1 MYGKGFL
8 GNMTENLQADCVQ
21 SRQAG
26 FMQCFPCTILPVY
39 NEIAA
44 VKMPE
49 TVSAAAI
56 WIHW

>member
-1 MYGKGFL
+1 
-8 GNMTENLQADCVQ
+8 
-21 SRQAG
+21 
-26 FMQCFPCTILPVY
+26 MQFSLVRFLPVY

>member
-1 MYGKGFL
+1 
-8 GNMTENLQADCVQ
+8 
-21 SRQAG
+21 
-26 FMQCFPCTILPVY
+26 MQCFPCTILPVY

-44 VKMPE
+44 VKMSE

>member
-1 MYGKGFL
+1 
-8 GNMTENLQADCVQ
+8 
-21 SRQAG
+21 
-26 FMQCFPCTILPVY
+26 MQCFPCTILPVY

-49 TVSAAAI
+49 TVSVAAI

>member
-1 MYGKGFL
+1 
-8 GNMTENLQADCVQ
+8 
-21 SRQAG
+21 
-26 FMQCFPCTILPVY
+26 MQCFPCAILPVY

-49 TVSAAAI
+49 MVSAAAI